1 MTESDGDQPAPPAAA
16 PEDESPLGRLLT
28 RLRLTQD
35 DPLRFQGGSGR
46 GGVTENNRLFGGLVL
61 GQAAMAAGRTV
72 EHLHL
77 HALQAQFLR
86 PTAPEA
92 PVHYDVEVTK
102 DGRRFANRIVYAR
115 QDNKLMLTAQ
125 CGFTRMRATPATH
138 QRPAPR
144 VPLPDRQPNR
154 DAARGRS
161 NWHRAPIDI
170 RLCDPLPDP
179 AQRHLPATRFWMRP
193 TALIPDMEPRL
204 HEALLAYITDRTLL
218 GTAFLPYLPDG
229 PRGVSL
235 DHALHLYQPVDCNQ
249 WLLYDSESP
258 AAGSSR
264 GLAHGYLYQQDGTLI
279 GTVVQEGTLDLE

>member
-1 MTESDGDQPAPPAAA
+1 MTEFGSDGRMPSSGTAQSDT
-16 PEDESPLGRLLT
+16 PLGRLLT
-28 RLRLTQD
+28 RLRLTQESA
-35 DPLRFQGGSGR
+35 LRFRGGSGR

-72 EHLHL
+72 DAFRL

-92 PVHYDVEVTK
+92 PVHYDVEITK

-115 QDNKLMLTAQ
+115 QNGRLMLTAQ
-125 CGFTRMRATPATH
+125 CGFTRLGPSPASH

-144 VPLPDRQPNR
+144 VPLADRQPNR

-161 NWHRAPIDI
+161 NWQRAPIDI

-179 AQRHLPATRFWMRP
+179 NQRHLPATRFWMRP
-193 TALIPDMEPRL
+193 TAHIPEDEPRL

-218 GTAFLPYLPDG
+218 GTAFLPYLPDD

-279 GTVVQEGTLDLE
+279 GTVVQEGTLDLD